1 MTPRRSFLTAMG
13 NKFDYYERK
22 EKEDVKQ
29 SHLIEEY
36 PKDIEKKVTLL
47 NHFKS
52 YLDQNFKKEEIEHFE
67 DLPELIYV
75 KKWIKTRHAKM
86 FRLSNKVVQ
95 VYFKDKTEIL
105 L

>member
-1 MTPRRSFLTAMG
+1 MMQLKLYLKERV

-22 EKEDVKQ
+22 DKEDVKQ
-29 SHLIEEY
+29 SHTLENY
-36 PKDIEKKVTLL
+36 PNEIEKKVTLL
-47 NHFKS
+47 AHFKS

-67 DLPELIYV
+67 DLPELVYV